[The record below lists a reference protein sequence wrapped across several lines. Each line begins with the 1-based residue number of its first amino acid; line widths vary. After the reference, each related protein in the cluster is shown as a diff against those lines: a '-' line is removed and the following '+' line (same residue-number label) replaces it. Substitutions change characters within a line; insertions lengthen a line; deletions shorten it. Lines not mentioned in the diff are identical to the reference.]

1 MSYTLDGQVIKP
13 GKPFVDSDG
22 NQYPKNWL
30 LVLSEEQ
37 KQEIGIVY
45 TPETTSQYYDQ
56 RFYWSADNPKDLD
69 TLKSLWVAKQKETA
83 STLLHPTDWYITR
96 KYETDAE
103 IPADITTYRA
113 AVRTSCGARESEIN
127 GCTTV
132 DELVVLLTGGM
143 DSTITDWPD
152 QDPVTAD

>member
-1 MSYTLDGQVIKP
+1 MSYALDGQAIKP
-13 GKPFVDSDG
+13 GKPFVDSEG
-22 NQYPKNWL
+22 NQYPTNWL
-30 LVLSEEQ
+30 QVLSEEQ

-45 TPETTSQYYDQ
+45 TSETTSQYYDQ

-83 STLLHPTDWYITR
+83 SSLLQPTDWYVTR
-96 KYETDAE
+96 KYEIDTE
-103 IPADITTYRA
+103 IPADVTTYRT

-132 DELVVLLTGGM
+132 DELVVLLTTG

>member
-13 GKPFVDSDG
+13 GNPFVDSNG

-30 LVLSEEQ
+30 EVLSESQ
-37 KQEIGIVY
+37 RQEIGIVY
-45 TPETTSQYYDQ
+45 TPEATSQYYDR

-69 TLKSLWVAKQKETA
+69 TLKSVWVAKQKETA
-83 STLLHPTDWYITR
+83 STLLNPTDWYVTR
-96 KYETDAE
+96 KYETDTQ
-103 IPADITTYRA
+103 IPTDVTTYRA

-132 DELVVLLTGGM
+132 DELVVLLTGGV
-143 DSTITDWPD
+143 DSTITEWPNL
-152 QDPVTAD
+152 DPEAAE